1 MSYSI
6 LFRYGLAFL
15 AGVAL
20 ALLWH
25 SNVMRGLQI
34 ERLEKERQQTAEIAR
49 VRDENQQRIAEIDT
63 AHTEALRLAVA
74 SVPPVTKRVYVNAK
88 CQAVPAGDSAGV
100 DTGTR
105 AELGPDDR
113 QLVHDLRIGAVRMK
127 AKLDACQAVL
137 RR

>member
-15 AGVAL
+15 SGVAL

-25 SNVMRGLQI
+25 SNVMRGVQI
-34 ERLEKERQQTAEIAR
+34 ERLEQAAELSR
-49 VRDENQQRIAEIDT
+49 VNDENQQHISEIDT

-88 CQAVPAGDSAGV
+88 CPALPAGDSAGV
-100 DTGTR
+100 DTGAR
-105 AELGPDDR
+105 AELGPEDR
-113 QLVHDLRIGAVRMK
+113 QLVHDLRSGAVRMK

>member
-1 MSYSI
+1 VSYSI

-25 SNVMRGLQI
+25 SNVMRGVQI
-34 ERLEKERQQTAEIAR
+34 ERLEQAAEL
-49 VRDENQQRIAEIDT
+49 VRMSDDYQQRIAEIDT

-74 SVPPVTKRVYVNAK
+74 SVPPVTKRVYIRAK
-88 CQAVPAGDSAGV
+88 CPSVPAGEGAGV
-100 DTGTR
+100 DTGAR
-105 AELGPDDR
+105 AELGAEDR